1 MIKKVVGILI
11 VGLLIATI
19 LPVGTAQ
26 NQTIDEKAN
35 ITKIN
40 KLASQIEIKIKGGFG
55 ILAII
60 KNIGTTDLND
70 VNMIIVLDGP
80 MIFPAYKNR
89 EATMDLEVGKTH
101 LVIIPVR
108 GFGATNIELTVDTT
122 TETASGNVLGRI
134 VFGVK

>member
-1 MIKKVVGILI
+1 MGKKMVGILI
-11 VGLLIATI
+11 VGLLIATM
-19 LPVGTAQ
+19 LPVGRSNAQ
-26 NQTIDEKAN
+26 PTDEKH
-35 ITKIN
+35 IN

-60 KNIGTTDLND
+60 KNIGTIDLND

-122 TETASGNVLGRI
+122 TEIASGNVLGRI